1 MRIEMRIIFYF
12 LALLLVIAIL
22 GRVYAAW
29 PLYVD
34 RIGRIA
40 DTVAYKTGKEIEKEF
55 PYLRYAGAG
64 GGMKDGVI
72 QKESMIFQ
80 IRKILSKNEG
90 IILITRIL
98 DKYLKNLYAE
108 KKLHQ
113 YLKEHP
119 FTYKNLEV
127 VLIIYDSQ
135 GKDAFHPNISEFS
148 LRTGVLC
155 YRTLIPSEEYYYE
168 TKSRIEEPYEEA
180 AKRLGIWKDCYLHYE
195 TLE

>member
-90 IILITRIL
+90 IILITRI
-98 DKYLKNLYAE
+98 
-108 KKLHQ
+108 
-113 YLKEHP
+113 
-119 FTYKNLEV
+119 
-127 VLIIYDSQ
+127 
-135 GKDAFHPNISEFS
+135 
-148 LRTGVLC
+148 
-155 YRTLIPSEEYYYE
+155 
-168 TKSRIEEPYEEA
+168 
-180 AKRLGIWKDCYLHYE
+180 
-195 TLE
+195 